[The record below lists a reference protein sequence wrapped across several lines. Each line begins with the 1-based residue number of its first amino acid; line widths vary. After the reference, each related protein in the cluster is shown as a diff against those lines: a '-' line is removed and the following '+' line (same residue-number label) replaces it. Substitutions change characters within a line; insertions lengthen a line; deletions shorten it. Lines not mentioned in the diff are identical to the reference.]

1 MYSIIIA
8 TYNSA
13 NTLAEAIQSVLQQTL
28 KDFELIIIDGKSSDG
43 TLEIIKSYEKEITYW
58 ISEKDKGVYD
68 AWNKGIKIAK
78 GEWICFL
85 GSDDIMLPT
94 TIEKYND
101 FIITNIDRRFEFI
114 SSKIEFVRNNL
125 EKIKVVGEAWNW
137 NTFKKYM
144 NALHPGAMHHFTF
157 FEKYGKYNIQF
168 NIVDD
173 YEILLRAKDQLR
185 AGFLDEVTIKMR
197 REGISD
203 SYKAVYQT
211 MQVKIEHRSRPL
223 ILIYWD
229 FIISFVKF
237 FGRRYL

>member
-114 SSKIEFVRNNL
+114 SSKIELVRNNL

-157 FEKYGKYNIQF
+157 SRSMVNITSNSISLMIMKY
-168 NIVDD
+168 
-173 YEILLRAKDQLR
+173 
-185 AGFLDEVTIKMR
+185 
-197 REGISD
+197 S
-203 SYKAVYQT
+203 
-211 MQVKIEHRSRPL
+211 
-223 ILIYWD
+223 
-229 FIISFVKF
+229 
-237 FGRRYL
+237 

>member
-114 SSKIEFVRNNL
+114 SSKIEFC
-125 EKIKVVGEAWNW
+125 
-137 NTFKKYM
+137 KK
-144 NALHPGAMHHFTF
+144 
-157 FEKYGKYNIQF
+157 Q
-168 NIVDD
+168 
-173 YEILLRAKDQLR
+173 
-185 AGFLDEVTIKMR
+185 
-197 REGISD
+197 
-203 SYKAVYQT
+203 
-211 MQVKIEHRSRPL
+211 SR
-223 ILIYWD
+223 
-229 FIISFVKF
+229 KN
-237 FGRRYL
+237 